1 MRVIPV
7 IVDGKRI
14 EVPEGTTVLA
24 ALRTIGLDLPTACD
38 DPRLAPLGACRLCLV
53 GVEGQAK
60 PASACSLRV
69 QPDMAIA
76 LDRPDLHQIRRD
88 ALSMLARDYPAEYI
102 RAYPE
107 KTLHRWFRAYGIEAG
122 GSVTGPTD
130 ATNPYFRFDPA
141 ACIACFRCVRV
152 CDEIQGSHVWTVVE
166 RGSATRVV
174 PDGDTLRT
182 SGCKSCGAC
191 VDACPTGALVDKT
204 REAGVPE
211 AWTRTTCPYC
221 GVGCELSV
229 GTRQGRV
236 HQVLPV
242 QDALVNQGHLCVKG
256 RYAHAFVHSD
266 DRVGRPLVR
275 RQGGLVEA
283 SWEEAIA
290 VVADG
295 LSRILAESG
304 PDAIGVLGSAR
315 ATNEDNYLIQK
326 FARVVLGTNN
336 VDCCA
341 RVCHGPTAAA
351 MKVMIGTGAATNSY
365 ADLDDTRGV
374 LVIGC
379 NPTEN
384 HPVIGSRIL
393 RARRAGAGLIVV
405 DPRRTELARIAD
417 VHVALRPGTNIPFLN
432 AMAHTILAEGLVDTA
447 YLEARVDETEAF
459 AAFVKDW
466 TPERAAEICGIEAET
481 IRAAARLYATTGPF
495 MAFHGLGMTEHLQGT
510 EGVMALVNLA
520 LLTGNI
526 GKPGAGINPL
536 RGQNNVQ
543 GSAHMGCEP
552 SNLTGFVSPAEGKE
566 RFERVWNAPVPL
578 AKGLNMI
585 QMLQAAGEGRL
596 RAMWAV
602 GYDVYL
608 TQASADATRGSLEAM
623 DFVVV
628 QDLFLNET
636 AAHFA
641 HVFLPACS
649 SFERD
654 GTFMNAERRVQRV
667 RKAIEPVGESKGDW
681 EIVQEV
687 ARAMGHREGFS
698 FGSAREVW
706 DEIRQ
711 VWAPGAGMSYDR
723 LDVAGLQWP
732 CPTEDHPGT
741 RILHRE
747 RFSSGPRAALRA
759 IEYNPT
765 PETVEDRFPFLLN
778 SGRTLYQF
786 NAGTMTD
793 RTLNHELRP
802 TDTLQMHPDDATRL
816 GLNDGEPVRVISR
829 YGEAMLPLQFDR
841 GVRVGELFATFHSP
855 KVFLN
860 MLTSPVRDRTVGTPE
875 YKVTAVR
882 VERA

>member
-7 IVDGKRI
+7 KVDGRRI
-14 EVPEGTTVLA
+14 EVPDGTTVLA
-24 ALRTIGLDLPTACD
+24 ALRSIGLDVPTACD
-38 DPRLAPLGACRLCLV
+38 DPRIAPLGACRLCLV
-53 GVEGQAK
+53 GIAGQPK

-69 QPDMAIA
+69 QPDMEVEV
-76 LDRPDLHQIRRD
+76 DRPDLHEMRRD
-88 ALSMLARDYPAEYI
+88 ALAMLARGYPREYVA
-102 RAYPE
+102 AYPE
-107 KTLHRWFRAYGIEAG
+107 KTFHRWLLAYGIEP
-122 GSVTGPTD
+122 TGRPGETD
-130 ATNPYFRFDPA
+130 ATNPYFRFDPS

-152 CDEIQGSHVWTVVE
+152 CDEVQGSHVWTVVE
-166 RGSATRVV
+166 RGSETRVV
-174 PDGDTLRT
+174 PDGDSLRT

-191 VDACPTGALVDKT
+191 VDACPTAALVDKT
-204 REAGVPE
+204 RELGRPD

-229 GTRQGRV
+229 GTKGGRV
-236 HQVLPV
+236 HQILPV
-242 QDALVNQGHLCVKG
+242 PDALVNHGHLCVKG
-256 RYAHAFVHSD
+256 RYAHAFVHSE
-266 DRVGRPLVR
+266 DRVGKPLIR
-275 RQGGLVEA
+275 RNGRL
-283 SWEEAIA
+283 EEATWPEAIER
-290 VVADG
+290 VAEG
-295 LSRILAESG
+295 MKRILTESG

-351 MKVMIGTGAATNSY
+351 MKAMIGTGAATNSY
-365 ADLDDTRGV
+365 VDLADARGV

-393 RARRAGAGLIVV
+393 RVVREGAKLVVV
-405 DPRRTELARIAD
+405 DPRKTELARMAD
-417 VHVALRPGTNIPFLN
+417 VHVPLRPGTNIPFLN
-432 AMAHTILAEGLVDTA
+432 AMAHTILAEGLADRSFLA
-447 YLEARVDETEAF
+447 ERVDGLEPF
-459 AAFVKDW
+459 AAFVQAW
-466 TPERAAEICGIEAET
+466 SPERAGLVCGVEPET
-481 IRAAARLYATTGPF
+481 IRAAARLYATSGPF

-520 LLTGNI
+520 LLTGNL

-552 SNLTGFVSPAEGKE
+552 SNLTGFVSPSEGRE
-566 RFERVWNAPVPL
+566 RFEVVWNAPVPQT
-578 AKGLNMI
+578 KGLNMV

-596 RAMWAV
+596 RALWAV

-608 TQASADATRGSLEAM
+608 TQATAAATRASLSAL
-623 DFVVV
+623 DLVVV

-636 AAHFA
+636 AREFA

-667 RKAIEPVGESKGDW
+667 RKAIDPIGESKGDW
-681 EIVQEV
+681 EIVQSV

-698 FGSAREVW
+698 FGSVREIW

-711 VWAPGAGMSYDR
+711 VWTPGAGMSYDR
-723 LDVAGLQWP
+723 LEVAGLQWP

-747 RFSSGPRAALRA
+747 KFPIGVRAALRP
-759 IEYNPT
+759 IEYTPT
-765 PETVEDRFPFLLN
+765 TETVDPDFPFLLN

-793 RTLNHELRP
+793 RTPNHELRP
-802 TDTLQMHPDDATRL
+802 TDTLEIHPDDAKRL
-816 GLNDGEPVRVISR
+816 GLSNGDRVRVVSR
-829 YGEAMLPLQFDR
+829 YGEATLPVQLDR
-841 GVRVGELFATFHSP
+841 GVRIGELFATFHSP

-860 MLTSPVRDRTVGTPE
+860 NLTSPVRDRTVGTPE

-882 VERA
+882 LEQA